1 MSDEL
6 GDLRVEIERL
16 LAQAL
21 RDDERHAAEVERRDQ
36 LHLSELERHDER
48 HLAETEARDRLHL
61 RELEARD
68 DRHVAETVARDSIH
82 VRELEARDE
91 LHAQELETIRRA
103 LETRDLIGQ
112 ANGVIMASMGC
123 SPDESFMLMVKQSQ
137 HENRKLTDV
146 AAEIVQRV
154 TSRRRTRS

>member
-1 MSDEL
+1 MSDDL
-6 GDLRVEIERL
+6 GDLRIEIERL

-36 LHLSELERHDER
+36 LHLSELERRDQR
-48 HLAETEARDRLHL
+48 HLEETEARDKL
-61 RELEARD
+61 
-68 DRHVAETVARDSIH
+68 HVAETVARDSMH

-112 ANGVIMASMGC
+112 AKGVIMASMGC
-123 SPDESFMLMVKQSQ
+123 SPDESFMLIVKQSQ
-137 HENRKLTDV
+137 HENRKVTDV
-146 AAEIVQRV
+146 AAEIVQRA
-154 TSRRRTRS
+154 TSRRRQAGS